1 MLHKMRIAKMTRLNS
16 WKYPC
21 AIFLFLAVTASASL
35 AQTFTTLVNF
45 DKTNGETP
53 LSPLVQGFDGNIYG
67 ATSRGG
73 VSSYC
78 QTNDSCGT
86 VFRITPSG
94 VMTTIYNFCAQPGC
108 PDGYLPLAGLTLG
121 SDGNFYGTT
130 QFGGNL
136 SCDSG
141 NGCGTVFKITPA
153 GKFTT
158 LHSWSGPDGFGP
170 VALVEGSGGV
180 FYGTTR
186 DGGANGYGT
195 FYKITAAGTLTT
207 VSSFPKSAANPASG
221 LVLATN
227 GNFYGTTYFYPA
239 DHCGAVLEITPRGT
253 LSTLHSFGGTDGCQ
267 PGGVVQ
273 GADGNFYGTTGG
285 GGSNN
290 DGTIFEIAPAG
301 DLSTL
306 YSFCPQNQCADG
318 RAPNGLIQ
326 ATDGNF
332 YVSAAYGGSL
342 SCDSGNGCGTIFR
355 ITDAG
360 TLTMLHQF
368 DFADGEGPGVLMQA
382 TDGAFFGTTTF
393 GGTGRYYG
401 TVFSLDV
408 GLGPFVETNPTL
420 GKAGAKVAI
429 LGNNLKGATSVTF
442 GGTPTN
448 FKAYASV
455 ILATVPAGA
464 TTGTVQVTTPS
475 GTLKSNVPFLIIR

>member
-1 MLHKMRIAKMTRLNS
+1 MTRVNS

-45 DKTNGETP
+45 NQTNGETP
-53 LSPLVQGFDGNIYG
+53 LFPLVQGFDGNIYG
-67 ATSRGG
+67 ATSTGG

-78 QTNDSCGT
+78 PPTDSCGT
-86 VFRITPSG
+86 VFKITSSG
-94 VMTTIYNFCAQPGC
+94 VMTTIYNFCAQRGC

-130 QFGGNL
+130 HLGGN
-136 SCDSG
+136 
-141 NGCGTVFKITPA
+141 
-153 GKFTT
+153 
-158 LHSWSGPDGFGP
+158 
-170 VALVEGSGGV
+170 
-180 FYGTTR
+180 
-186 DGGANGYGT
+186 
-195 FYKITAAGTLTT
+195 
-207 VSSFPKSAANPASG
+207 
-221 LVLATN
+221 
-227 GNFYGTTYFYPA
+227 
-239 DHCGAVLEITPRGT
+239 
-253 LSTLHSFGGTDGCQ
+253 
-267 PGGVVQ
+267 
-273 GADGNFYGTTGG
+273 
-285 GGSNN
+285 
-290 DGTIFEIAPAG
+290 
-301 DLSTL
+301 
-306 YSFCPQNQCADG
+306 
-318 RAPNGLIQ
+318 
-326 ATDGNF
+326 
-332 YVSAAYGGSL
+332 L

-382 TDGAFFGTTTF
+382 TNGAFFGTTTF

-408 GLGPFVETNPTL
+408 GLGPFVETNPTM

-442 GGTPTN
+442 DGLPTT

-464 TTGTVQVTTPS
+464 TTGTVQVTMPS
-475 GTLKSNVPFLIIR
+475 GTLKSKVPFLVIP